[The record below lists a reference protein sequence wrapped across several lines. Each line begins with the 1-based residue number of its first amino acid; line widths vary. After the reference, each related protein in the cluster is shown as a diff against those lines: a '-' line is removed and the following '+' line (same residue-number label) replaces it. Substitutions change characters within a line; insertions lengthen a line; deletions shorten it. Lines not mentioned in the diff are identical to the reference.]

1 MSAPR
6 RAVYRALIGGYE
18 QLREEEVARDS
29 DLPFICFTDDPHL
42 TSETWE
48 VVLVER
54 RIPRDA
60 TRSARA
66 LKIIGHP
73 ALDEYDETLWVDNT
87 VALTKA
93 PDALFDDWLS
103 EVDVAAPLHS
113 YRTSVLAEAEAVI
126 DGGLDDY
133 ARVYEQVAH
142 YLMDGG
148 DVLEENPHWTGILA
162 RRRTPVTDAAMQTWW
177 EQVLR
182 HSRRDQLSF
191 VPAMRTHGVRLR
203 SLPVDSH
210 ESPWHEWPRA
220 TGRDPQRQG
229 TGLRELLRP
238 PASRIGALEE
248 KLGQTTHAM
257 QVAVAHREEVIVSI
271 TAELEE
277 VRSLAAASQE
287 ELDRVRHE
295 RNLAHRDLAAA
306 QARLSRLKRRVRRS
320 KRRSRRLSEELEHER
335 RSGLDKVVARVRGGR
350 G

>member
-42 TSETWE
+42 TSDTWE

-54 RIPRDA
+54 RLPRDA

-66 LKIIGHP
+66 LKIVGHP
-73 ALDEYDETLWVDNT
+73 VLDDYDETLWVDNT
-87 VALTKA
+87 VALVKA
-93 PDALFDDWLS
+93 PDDLFDDWLS
-103 EVDVAAPLHS
+103 DADVAAPLHS

-126 DGGLDDY
+126 DGGLDDFT
-133 ARVYEQVAH
+133 RVYEQVAH
-142 YLMDGG
+142 HLMDDSG
-148 DVLEENPHWTGILA
+148 VLEENPHWTGMLA

-191 VPAMRTHGVRLR
+191 VPAMRAHDVRLR

-229 TGLRELLRP
+229 TGLRGLLRP
-238 PASRIGALEE
+238 PAGRIGALEE
-248 KLGQTTHAM
+248 ELGQTTHAM
-257 QVAVAHREEVIVSI
+257 QVAVAHREEVIVSL
-271 TAELEE
+271 TAELEAA
-277 VRSLAAASQE
+277 RAHAAASQE

-306 QARLSRLKRRVRRS
+306 EARMSRLKRRVRRS
-320 KRRSRRLSEELEHER
+320 KRRSRRLTEELERER
-335 RSGLDKVVARVRGGR
+335 RSSLDKVVARVRGGR